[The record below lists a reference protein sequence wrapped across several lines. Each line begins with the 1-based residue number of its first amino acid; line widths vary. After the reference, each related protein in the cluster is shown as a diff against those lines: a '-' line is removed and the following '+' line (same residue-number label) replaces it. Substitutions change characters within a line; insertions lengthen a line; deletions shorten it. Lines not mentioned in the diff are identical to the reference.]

1 MLIRREL
8 PGDGPAIHA
17 VHSAAF
23 AKPDAATGDPVM
35 EADLVDALR
44 AGPDWLPALS
54 WVALVDDTV
63 AGHVCC
69 TRATVRA
76 DEEQWPALGL
86 GPLGVRPEYQGR
98 GIGRALIHAVLG
110 AADATDESL
119 IVLWGHPTYYPYFDF
134 RPASSYRIAPEKRT
148 ASAAFQAR
156 TLTAYRPEMRGT
168 FYYAAA
174 FG

>member
-1 MLIRREL
+1 L

-23 AKPDAATGDPVM
+23 ARPDVADGDPVM

-54 WVALVDDTV
+54 WVAMVGDTV

-69 TRATVRA
+69 TRATVRG
-76 DEEQWPALGL
+76 DVDYPALGL
-86 GPLGVRPEYQGR
+86 GPLGVAPPQQRR
-98 GIGRALIHAVLG
+98 GIGRALVHAVLG
-110 AADATDESL
+110 AADALDESVV
-119 IVLWGHPTYYPYFDF
+119 VLWGHPTYYPYFGF
-134 RPASSYRIAPEKRT
+134 RPASSYQIRPATRT
-148 ASAAFQAR
+148 ASEAFQAR
-156 TLTAYRPEMRGT
+156 TLTAYRPHMRGV
-168 FYYAAA
+168 FHYAAA